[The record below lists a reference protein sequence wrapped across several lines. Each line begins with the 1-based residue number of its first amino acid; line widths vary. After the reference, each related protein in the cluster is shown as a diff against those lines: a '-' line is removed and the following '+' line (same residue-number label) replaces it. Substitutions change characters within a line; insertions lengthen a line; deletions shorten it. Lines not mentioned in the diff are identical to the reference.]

1 MVWPIMGGAGS
12 WIAMLGVL
20 RWEVNEGH
28 TEWMQKR
35 TNPAISGFPKPL
47 PTRWFK
53 RLRAATSICA
63 TFRPLF
69 RLGGRWSASIGSET
83 HSCEAIRSSAS
94 SLWTAGFCRIATI
107 FTADIDYLGEKALV
121 LVAKYI

>member
-35 TNPAISGFPKPL
+35 AKP
-47 PTRWFK
+47 
-53 RLRAATSICA
+53 SD
-63 TFRPLF
+63 F
-69 RLGGRWSASIGSET
+69 RLSQAFANPVVQKGSYAAAASE
-83 HSCEAIRSSAS
+83 
-94 SLWTAGFCRIATI
+94 
-107 FTADIDYLGEKALV
+107 
-121 LVAKYI
+121 